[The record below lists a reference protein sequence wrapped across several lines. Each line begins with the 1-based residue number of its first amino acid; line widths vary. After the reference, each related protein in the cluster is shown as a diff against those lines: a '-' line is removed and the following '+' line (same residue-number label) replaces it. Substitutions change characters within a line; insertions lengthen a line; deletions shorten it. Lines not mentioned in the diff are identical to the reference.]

1 MENFK
6 KILISNITVIHPE
19 CLYYDEEFEA
29 NEYLMQMA
37 VHWKKLPPI
46 KLVKIND
53 QYILLDGHH
62 RLSTAIYLG
71 KKSIKYYLR
80 KEDD

>member
-1 MENFK
+1 MKMALNWEN
-6 KILISNITVIHPE
+6 
-19 CLYYDEEFEA
+19 
-29 NEYLMQMA
+29 
-37 VHWKKLPPI
+37 LPPI
-46 KLVKIND
+46 KLVKAND

-62 RLSTAIYLG
+62 RLSAAIYLG